1 MSHQAESPA
10 ITGGFKGVSFS
21 PGSTSKVGLTLYFG
35 VLTCEKS
42 GLGLE
47 TQLVP

>member
-1 MSHQAESPA
+1 MTKSGLMVFGFSPA
-10 ITGGFKGVSFS
+10 
-21 PGSTSKVGLTLYFG
+21 GSTSKVGLTLYFG

-47 TQLVP
+47 TQFVQ